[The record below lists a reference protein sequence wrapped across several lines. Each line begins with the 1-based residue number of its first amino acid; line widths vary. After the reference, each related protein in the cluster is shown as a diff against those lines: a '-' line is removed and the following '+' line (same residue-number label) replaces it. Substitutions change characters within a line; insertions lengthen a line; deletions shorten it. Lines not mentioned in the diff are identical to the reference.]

1 MSLWDYG
8 DFRCKS
14 SPKFSQFS
22 GIEIWIFVVTIHH
35 LGFYGVTTAEKKPML
50 QPHNVD
56 KSLSKAGN
64 SNLLHMNSDGASKMG
79 DRYLRGADG
88 LGTPDSIALR
98 YVINNPVR
106 CNK

>member
-1 MSLWDYG
+1 M
-8 DFRCKS
+8 
-14 SPKFSQFS
+14 
-22 GIEIWIFVVTIHH
+22 TIHH

-79 DRYLRGADG
+79 GRYLRGADG
-88 LGTPDSIALR
+88 LGTPDFIALR

>member
-1 MSLWDYG
+1 M
-8 DFRCKS
+8 
-14 SPKFSQFS
+14 
-22 GIEIWIFVVTIHH
+22 TIHH

-64 SNLLHMNSDGASKMG
+64 SNLLHMNSDGASKVG
-79 DRYLRGADG
+79 GRYLHGTDG
-88 LGTPDSIALR
+88 LGTPDSSALR
-98 YVINNPVR
+98 YVIYNCVR